1 MDSAADFLEPYSRQG
16 AALADDSRLVGK
28 GDVFVARRGGTHD
41 GFDHVEEA
49 IAKGAG
55 GVLHEEDS
63 SWNEK
68 WSVPHCGVAGL
79 SANIGAIAARYFGSP
94 SEGMTV
100 VAVTG
105 TKGKS
110 STSYWCAQLLGSK
123 GPCGY
128 VGTIG
133 KGVTGGKLANTG
145 ITTPSAAELQAELAR
160 FAGAGCG
167 HAVLEASSHGLEQ
180 GRLLGVAC
188 DVAVFTNLG
197 VDHLDYHDTP
207 GEYLRAKARLF
218 EIPGLR
224 CAVINA
230 DDTASKEVV
239 ASTTAGEV
247 TRVGQ
252 GDAADLR
259 WSLLRDEGK
268 AAKARLESDG
278 RAMECALPAPGA
290 HNASNLALAAAAA
303 MKAGMAWDEIE
314 AAAGSLR
321 SLPGRMERVKGGDV
335 AAYVDFAHTP
345 EALEAALVS
354 LAEEH
359 PGSRITCVFGC
370 GGNRDR
376 SKRPLMG
383 EVAARLAD
391 RVIVTSD
398 NPRDEDPADIAAEV
412 AEGAGGSAETVL
424 DRAKALAAAVR
435 EAEAGDVVLAAGKG
449 DETETVGKGGSAV
462 PFSDAKELRKAI
474 GGRGK

>member
-1 MDSAADFLEPYSRQG
+1 MGAAADFLEPYARQG
-16 AALADDSRLVGK
+16 AALVDDSRLVGK

-49 IAKGAG
+49 VAAGAA
-55 GVLHEEDS
+55 GVLHEEGAAWRDS
-63 SWNEK
+63 WT
-68 WSVPHCGVAGL
+68 VPHCGVAGL
-79 SANIGAIAARYFGSP
+79 SANIGLIAAKYCGSP

-110 STSYWCAQLLGSK
+110 STSHWCAQLLGSK
-123 GPCGY
+123 SPCGY

-133 KGVTGGKLANTG
+133 KGVVGGKLAKTG
-145 ITTPSAAELQAELAR
+145 ITTPSAVELQAELAR

-167 HAVLEASSHGLEQ
+167 SAVVEASSHGLEQ
-180 GRLLGVAC
+180 GRLAGVAC

-207 GEYLRAKARLF
+207 GDYLRAKARLF
-218 EIPGLR
+218 EMPGLGR
-224 CAVINA
+224 AVINA

-252 GDAADLR
+252 GDSADLR
-259 WSLLRDEGK
+259 WSLLREEGK
-268 AAKARLESDG
+268 AARARLEADG
-278 RAMECALPAPGA
+278 RAMECPLPAPGA

-303 MKAGMAWDEIE
+303 MGAGMDWDEVE
-314 AAAGSLR
+314 KAAGGLR
-321 SLPGRMERVKGGDV
+321 SLPGRMERVKGGEV

-345 EALEAALVS
+345 EALEAALAS

-359 PGSRITCVFGC
+359 PGARITCVFGC

-376 SKRPLMG
+376 TKRPLMG

-412 AEGAGGSAETVL
+412 ADGAGNSAETVL
-424 DRAKALAAAVR
+424 DRAEALAEAVR
-435 EAEAGDVVLAAGKG
+435 GAEAGDVVLAAGKG

-462 PFSDAKELRKAI
+462 PFSDAGELRRAI
-474 GGRGK
+474 GGRGQ